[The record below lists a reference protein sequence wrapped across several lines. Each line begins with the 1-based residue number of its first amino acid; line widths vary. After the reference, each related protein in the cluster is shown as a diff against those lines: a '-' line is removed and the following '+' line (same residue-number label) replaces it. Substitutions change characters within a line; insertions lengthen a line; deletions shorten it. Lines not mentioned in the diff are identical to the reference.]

1 MRCIVKERVQ
11 KNVGRVIRRESDRTG
26 AEFEKE
32 GEVKRVGGGNAEQ
45 SEDEGST
52 DVWVGQVEQATKGES
67 KNLIDGQI
75 LARWEGDK
83 F

>member
-1 MRCIVKERVQ
+1 MTNRTEGVTTRRGEHGGMRCIVKERVQ
-11 KNVGRVIRRESDRTG
+11 KKVGGVIRRESDRTG

-52 DVWVGQVEQATKGES
+52 DV
-67 KNLIDGQI
+67 
-75 LARWEGDK
+75 
-83 F
+83 

>member
-11 KNVGRVIRRESDRTG
+11 KKVGGVIRRESDRTG

-52 DVWVGQVEQATKGES
+52 DV
-67 KNLIDGQI
+67 
-75 LARWEGDK
+75 
-83 F
+83 